1 MKNHR
6 FLRSFV
12 GLFFVSAFAIS
23 CAPSR
28 IIKPLAKGE
37 QAIGAN
43 LGGPLISFGGLPI
56 TIPYTSAFYAKG
68 VNDKTSVFGSLHLT
82 ALSFGVFQ
90 TDIGVCRELYHNEK
104 NKFGL
109 TANPVLNFA
118 IDRWEWKAKLWPQI
132 DMNLYK
138 EIGSNKM
145 FYVGVCN
152 WFELSKN
159 RAHDEVQPKHWY
171 MNPQLGFQYAPKKW
185 TYGIETKW
193 VAPNVPNQPNV
204 ADYIGPNHMGAIGVY
219 FQIIRRF

>member
-6 FLRSFV
+6 FLRSCV

-138 EIGSNKM
+138 EIG
-145 FYVGVCN
+145 
-152 WFELSKN
+152 
-159 RAHDEVQPKHWY
+159 
-171 MNPQLGFQYAPKKW
+171 
-185 TYGIETKW
+185 
-193 VAPNVPNQPNV
+193 
-204 ADYIGPNHMGAIGVY
+204 
-219 FQIIRRF
+219 